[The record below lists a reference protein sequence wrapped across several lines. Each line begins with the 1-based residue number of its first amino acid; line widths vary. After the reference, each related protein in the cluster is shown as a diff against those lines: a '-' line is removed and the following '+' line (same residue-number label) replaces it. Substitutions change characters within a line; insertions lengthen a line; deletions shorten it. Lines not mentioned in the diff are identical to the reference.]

1 MQQYFVVDSI
11 KSCRQVKEGES
22 NALTLSNANM
32 DVTFNFQ
39 KSRLSRVC
47 CFICRLQGVYQI
59 VDFEVLIELRSYN
72 AFQQF
77 GNVTQVGY
85 WPIIG

>member
-39 KSRLSRVC
+39 KSRHSRVC
-47 CFICRLQGVYQI
+47 CLYADCRGFTKL
-59 VDFEVLIELRSYN
+59 LILRC
-72 AFQQF
+72 
-77 GNVTQVGY
+77 
-85 WPIIG
+85 